1 MLVKRILNFF
11 DSAGD
16 TLNEIGVTILDG
28 NGEELVVYSDAA
40 GENVASNLSTNNG
53 LLEFYIDD
61 SQVFEPQLTDY
72 NQAYSYSIG
81 N

>member
-11 DSAGD
+11 DSDGD
-16 TLNEIGVTILDG
+16 TLNQVGVTILDG

-40 GENVASNLSTNNG
+40 GENVASNLSTDNG

-61 SQVFEPQLTDY
+61 SQVFEPQPDY